1 MKRDG
6 KPRTRYRTRSRVD
19 MSRVAAGLKMP
30 GIDTRTWVALAR
42 VDEDPDATVWDTEL
56 GWLVDVTIVG
66 GPLDGDGPVLCRVAS
81 HGAAHGTGQYNP
93 PNQGCLVFVAIPGGD
108 TNDDCV
114 ILGQLND
121 TECKAP
127 TTVNGTTIDEEFAS
141 HTHVFAFP
149 DDDFDAEYANVRLTG
164 QMVLGAKD
172 ADQPFPRGTDLADA
186 INDFADA
193 FGIFLVNTV
202 APPGPFGCVAVA
214 TFGLAATALQI
225 ALDKL
230 KLARQQYLSATIMGV

>member
-1 MKRDG
+1 MKDG

-42 VDEDPDATVWDTEL
+42 VDEDPDATVWDPEL

-66 GPLDGDGPVLCRVAS
+66 GPLDGDGPILCRVAS
-81 HGAAHGTGQYNP
+81 HGAANGKGQYNP
-93 PNQGCLVFVAIPGGD
+93 PSQGCLVFVGIPGGD

-121 TECKAP
+121 SDCKAP
-127 TTVNGTTIDEEFAS
+127 SEVNGTAINEEFAA
-141 HTHVFAFP
+141 HTHIFAFP
-149 DDDFDAEYANVRLTG
+149 DDDLDAEYAAVRLTG

-172 ADQPFPRGTDLADA
+172 ADQPYTRGDDLADA
-186 INDFADA
+186 LGDLADA
-193 FGIFLVNTV
+193 LGLFAANAVI
-202 APPGPFGCVAVA
+202 PPGPGGVMVVSSFTAA
-214 TFGLAATALQI
+214 TTALQTSI
-225 ALDKL
+225 NKF
-230 KLARQQYLSATIMGV
+230 KLARQKYLSTTIKGV